1 MAEWVH
7 VVLIPYKFFSYNRS
21 FGFSSFY
28 IKVENSEYYQAL
40 NIWFCWKIYSTLD
53 FGQIES
59 NSDPYLI
66 MTRAFCF
73 RISLSYFSEFLH
85 IFSGL
90 KVMVT
95 CLRARFFQFISQ
107 NLFIKYIW
115 FFSRRQGT
123 INSCRR

>member
-7 VVLIPYKFFSYNRS
+7 IVLIPYKFFSYNRS
-21 FGFSSFY
+21 FGFSSLY

-40 NIWFCWKIYSTLD
+40 NIWFCWKTYSTLD

-59 NSDPYLI
+59 NSDLYLI

-90 KVMVT
+90 KSNGYLSSCKILSIYFSESFHYVY
-95 CLRARFFQFISQ
+95 LIFFT
-107 NLFIKYIW
+107 KTGDY
-115 FFSRRQGT
+115 
-123 INSCRR
+123 SCRR

>member
-28 IKVENSEYYQAL
+28 IKVESSEYYQAL

-53 FGQIES
+53 FGQIEF

-90 KVMVT
+90 KSNGYLSS
-95 CLRARFFQFISQ
+95 CKILSI
-107 NLFIKYIW
+107 Y
-115 FFSRRQGT
+115 FSE
-123 INSCRR
+123 SFH